1 MLDPAGESSNRTLL
15 RFRELEKSME
25 ARLAELSG
33 ILGTDEAPAIN
44 ELRSRLRQ
52 YFEFLYSVPA
62 AGERGFPAGTAEIR
76 RQLRERR
83 EAIVTMTKDVAEIDQ
98 RRFARGNAAVGEARS
113 GLSAYLWRMTGI
125 ALALGAI
132 ITVMVGHKIR
142 ALQVRDQVNQE
153 RMARSEAE
161 LRRLSAEVVRE
172 HEEERK
178 ALSRELH
185 DEVGQTL
192 TALGIEIAKI
202 ERLMRDDG
210 PEFKARCEDAR
221 QLVQQTLRTVRN
233 MAMGLRPSMLDDSG
247 LVPALRWQVN
257 EFSKRAGVPVDLQ
270 IDGAVDK
277 LDEGINTCI
286 YRVVQEALTNCAR
299 HAKAQHIRVAVHG
312 KATSVSLAIQDDG
325 VGFQHTREKSGL
337 GIIGIE
343 ERVRDLGG
351 HFRIQSERQR
361 GTLLLAEIPL
371 GAHT

>member
-1 MLDPAGESSNRTLL
+1 
-15 RFRELEKSME
+15 ME